1 LIVIAGT
8 WSGIPAS
15 SAQVRATFI
24 PCSASG
30 IAHPMIT
37 SSTRPGSRPGTLART
52 PRIAAA
58 PRSSGRVSFRLP
70 LYAFPTAVRTEAMIY
85 AFVIVLFLPAA

>member
-8 WSGIPAS
+8 WSGIPAI
-15 SAQVRATFI
+15 SAAVRATFI

-30 IAHPMIT
+30 IAQPMIT
-37 SSTRPGSRPGTLART
+37 SSTRAGSSPGTFDSA
-52 PRIAAA
+52 PRIEIAA
-58 PRSSGRVSFRLP
+58 RSSGRVSLRLP

-85 AFVIVLFLPAA
+85 ALLIVVFLPAA